1 VCSPSLSLAPKYTRQ
16 ITFAHNFTASRP
28 TMPCVSSVIGK
39 DSPPVGVT
47 GAPTP
52 AELAVKAE
60 NADKEVRAE
69 RFRAALGQPPAPG
82 HEAAARQ
89 PSTSA
94 AEARAREAA
103 AFNRFLSASKPGG
116 KDEKAGG
123 AKGEA
128 ASRKPGGEKAEGER
142 KADGGDDELSALA
155 GGGSAGGQADGT
167 AIGRKGRGAGGEG
180 SGGGS
185 DDPGVG
191 VGAASGP
198 EANPKAGR
206 PQSKAEESIADVA
219 AAISAAALPPG
230 VHSWAR
236 PEGPAQGPQRP
247 RELPQPLPG
256 VDPVHQLL
264 IGKGPNGSEA
274 KMIISVGPL
283 AGTTINLREGPGGL
297 EAQILTQ
304 TASARQ
310 TLTSAMQS
318 VASRLKDRGH
328 KLDVKFDNAAQI
340 QQRPDQE
347 RRQR

>member
-1 VCSPSLSLAPKYTRQ
+1 
-16 ITFAHNFTASRP
+16 
-28 TMPCVSSVIGK
+28 MPYVSSVIGK
-39 DSPPVGVT
+39 DSPPIEVT

-60 NADKEVRAE
+60 NGDKELRAE
-69 RFRAALGQPPAPG
+69 RFRAALGQPPASG

-89 PSTSA
+89 PGTSA

-128 ASRKPGGEKAEGER
+128 ASRKPGGEKADGER
-142 KADGGDDELSALA
+142 KAEGDGEELSAL
-155 GGGSAGGQADGT
+155 GGGAGGQADGT

-180 SGGGS
+180 GSSGS
-185 DDPGVG
+185 DDPGLG
-191 VGAASGP
+191 AGAAGGP
-198 EANPKAGR
+198 GANSKAGR
-206 PQSKAEESIADVA
+206 PPSKAEESIADVA

-230 VHSWAR
+230 AQSWAR

-328 KLDVKFDNAAQI
+328 KLDVKFDNAAQP

-347 RRQR
+347 RPQR